1 MRIIEPEKEIPGE
14 NKESEAVMMGYD
26 RDYGYFGKG
35 LDGYVHYK
43 QAFDRSSRSS
53 GDGPGPSGNA
63 GCLAM
68 VIYIAI
74 LLVIGILSNSL

>member
-1 MRIIEPEKEIPGE
+1 
-14 NKESEAVMMGYD
+14 MGYD
-26 RDYGYFGKG
+26 QDYGYFGKG

-43 QAFDRSSRSS
+43 QAFDRSSRPS
-53 GDGPGPSGNA
+53 GGGPGPGRNA

-74 LLVIGILSNSL
+74 LLVTSIFSNSL